1 MNQLTSNI
9 LNKITKIETSNG
21 AITEICTVDKKIQV
35 ENTDIVV
42 SSLPIVSL
50 IRMLGHSTKLKYRGV
65 MIFYLDCMKK
75 RILPK
80 DAHWLYYDS
89 KEVYFTRITEPKQMK
104 VNVPSSEKT
113 LLTIEVPFTVG
124 NELDKKDIGEITKEI
139 IGQVEKIGLIT

>member
-1 MNQLTSNI
+1 MNLFSKENQ
-9 LNKITKIETSNG
+9 ITEIETSNG

-80 DAHWLYYDS
+80 KLRVS
-89 KEVYFTRITEPKQMK
+89 LRKLNLNQMGI
-104 VNVPSSEKT
+104 S
-113 LLTIEVPFTVG
+113 
-124 NELDKKDIGEITKEI
+124 
-139 IGQVEKIGLIT
+139 